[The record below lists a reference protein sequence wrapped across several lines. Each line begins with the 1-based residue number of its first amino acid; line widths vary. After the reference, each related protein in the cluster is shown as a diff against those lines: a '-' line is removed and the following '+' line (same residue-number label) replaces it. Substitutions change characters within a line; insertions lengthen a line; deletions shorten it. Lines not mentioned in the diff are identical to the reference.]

1 MPSGDFNR
9 RTPEMNQM
17 QIKCFL
23 ALAQTQNFTKA
34 AEQLYISQPGLSH
47 QIVSLERELNTQLF
61 VRNQKMVRLTPAA
74 KLLAKELPEL
84 DRAYEDLIQ
93 RVQAVGRG
101 HSGSLTIGTVE
112 GQWVGGS
119 FAELCCGFA
128 QKYPNIDLQLRS
140 GAFSDVRRWLSRG
153 EVDVGLTLQFDISD
167 VSDLRWMAYDNDYA
181 RFAVS
186 RRLPLGQKEKITVED
201 VMEETLLLI
210 SPDDSRVGA
219 ALSREFIKASGMAPK
234 NIRYAPNLSTI
245 MLWIEAG
252 LGVGIINHH
261 SNIANNPMV
270 RLIEEVE
277 LTEAGANACL
287 AWKKDCLNPAVDL
300 FVQMA
305 DDRKNMQS
313 Q

>member
-1 MPSGDFNR
+1 MNR
-9 RTPEMNQM
+9 M

-61 VRNQKMVRLTPAA
+61 VRNQKAVHLTPAA
-74 KLLAKELPEL
+74 KLLAKELPAL
-84 DRAYEDLIQ
+84 DREYEDLIQ

-101 HSGSLTIGTVE
+101 HSGSLTIGTLE
-112 GQWVGGS
+112 SQWLGGR
-119 FAELCCGFA
+119 FADLCCAFV

-140 GAFSDVRRWLSRG
+140 GAFSDVRRWLSAG
-153 EVDVGLTLQFDISD
+153 EVDIALTLQFDVAD
-167 VSDLRWMAYDNDYA
+167 VSDLQWFSYDDDYA

-186 RRLPLGQKEKITVED
+186 RRLPLGQKDHITWED
-201 VMEETLLLI
+201 IMEETLLLI

-219 ALSREFIKASGMAPK
+219 SLSGELIKNRYLSPK
-234 NIRYAPNLSTI
+234 RIRYAPNLSTV

-261 SNIANNPMV
+261 SNIASNPMV
-270 RLIEEVE
+270 RVIEEVA
-277 LTEAGANACL
+277 LDEAGANACF
-287 AWKKDCLNPAVDL
+287 AWKKDCVNPAVEL
-300 FVQMA
+300 FIQA
-305 DDRKNMQS
+305 ASDK
-313 Q
+313 

>member
-1 MPSGDFNR
+1 
-9 RTPEMNQM
+9 MNHM

-61 VRNQKMVRLTPAA
+61 VRNQKAVHLTPAA
-74 KLLAKELPEL
+74 KLLAKELPDL
-84 DRAYEDLIQ
+84 DKKYEDLIQ

-101 HSGSLTIGTVE
+101 HSGSLTIGTLE
-112 GQWVGGS
+112 SQWLGGK
-119 FAELCCGFA
+119 FADLCCAFV

-140 GAFSDVRRWLSRG
+140 GAFSDIRRWLSRG
-153 EVDVGLTLQFDISD
+153 EVDIGLTLQFDIAD
-167 VSDLRWMAYDNDYA
+167 MSDLQWFSFDDDYA

-186 RRLPLGQKEKITVED
+186 RRLPLGQKDHITWED

-219 ALSREFIKASGMAPK
+219 SLSSDLIKNRNLSPK
-234 NIRYAPNLSTI
+234 HIRYAPNLSTV

-252 LGVGIINHH
+252 LGVGIINQH
-261 SNIANNPMV
+261 SNIASNPMIRV
-270 RLIEEVE
+270 IEEVV
-277 LTEAGANACL
+277 LDEAGANACF
-287 AWKKDCLNPAVDL
+287 AWQKGCVNPAVEL
-300 FVQMA
+300 FIEA
-305 DDRKNMQS
+305 ASNK
-313 Q
+313 

>member
-1 MPSGDFNR
+1 MNR
-9 RTPEMNQM
+9 M

-47 QIVSLERELNTQLF
+47 QIVSLERELNIQLF

-74 KLLAKELPEL
+74 KLLAKELPDL
-84 DRAYEDLIQ
+84 DREYEDLIR
-93 RVQAVGRG
+93 RVQTVGMG
-101 HSGSLTIGTVE
+101 HSGSLTIGILE

-119 FAELCCGFA
+119 FADLCCAFM
-128 QKYPNIDLQLRS
+128 QKYPNIDLQLRF
-140 GAFSDVRRWLSRG
+140 GTFSDLRCWLSQG
-153 EVDVGLTLQFDISD
+153 DVDVALTLQFDIAD
-167 VSDLRWMAYDNDYA
+167 VSDLQWRAYDNDYA

-186 RRLPLGQKEKITVED
+186 RRLPLGQKEVIALED

-210 SPDDSRVGA
+210 SPEDSRAGA
-219 ALSREFIKASGMAPK
+219 VLSREFVKNSGLAPK

-261 SNIANNPMV
+261 SNIASNPMV

-277 LTEAGANACL
+277 LSEAGANSCL
-287 AWKKDCLNPAVDL
+287 VWKKECLNPAVDL
-300 FVQMA
+300 FVRMVN
-305 DDRKNMQS
+305 DKI
-313 Q
+313 

>member
-1 MPSGDFNR
+1 MNR
-9 RTPEMNQM
+9 M

-61 VRNQKMVRLTPAA
+61 VRNQKAVHLTPAA
-74 KLLAKELPEL
+74 KLLAKELPDL
-84 DRAYEDLIQ
+84 DKKYEDLIQ

-101 HSGSLTIGTVE
+101 HSGSLTIGTLE
-112 GQWVGGS
+112 SQWLGGK
-119 FAELCCGFA
+119 FADLCCAFV

-140 GAFSDVRRWLSRG
+140 GAFSDIRRWLSRG
-153 EVDVGLTLQFDISD
+153 EVDIGLTLQFDIAD
-167 VSDLRWMAYDNDYA
+167 MSDLQWFSFDDDYA

-186 RRLPLGQKEKITVED
+186 RRLPLGQKDHITWED

-219 ALSREFIKASGMAPK
+219 SLSSDLIKNRNLSPK
-234 NIRYAPNLSTI
+234 HIRYAPNLSTV

-252 LGVGIINHH
+252 LGVGIINQH
-261 SNIANNPMV
+261 SNIASNPMIRV
-270 RLIEEVE
+270 IEEVV
-277 LTEAGANACL
+277 LDEAGANACF
-287 AWKKDCLNPAVDL
+287 AWQKGCVNPAVEL
-300 FVQMA
+300 FIEA
-305 DDRKNMQS
+305 ASDK
-313 Q
+313 

>member
-1 MPSGDFNR
+1 MNR
-9 RTPEMNQM
+9 M

-47 QIVSLERELNTQLF
+47 QIISLERELNTQLF

-74 KLLAKELPEL
+74 KLLAKELPAL
-84 DRAYEDLIQ
+84 DKEYEELIQ

-101 HSGSLTIGTVE
+101 HSGALTIGTLE
-112 GQWVGGS
+112 SQWLGGG
-119 FAELCCGFA
+119 FADLCCAFV

-140 GAFSDVRRWLSRG
+140 GAFSDLRHWLSQG
-153 EVDVGLTLQFDISD
+153 EVDVALTLRFDIAD
-167 VSDLRWMAYDNDYA
+167 VSDLQWMEYDNDYA

-186 RRLPLGQKEKITVED
+186 RRLPLGQKEVVTVED

-210 SPDDSRVGA
+210 SPDDSRAGA
-219 ALSREFIKASGMAPK
+219 ALCREFIKNSGLAPR

-261 SNIANNPMV
+261 SNIAGNPMV

-277 LTEAGANACL
+277 LTDAGANSCL
-287 AWKKDCLNPAVDL
+287 VWQKNCLNPAVDL

-305 DDRKNMQS
+305 NNRKNVHFR
-313 Q
+313 

>member
-1 MPSGDFNR
+1 MNR
-9 RTPEMNQM
+9 M

-84 DRAYEDLIQ
+84 DSAYEDLIQ

-101 HSGSLTIGTVE
+101 HSGLLTIGTLE
-112 GQWVGGS
+112 SQWLGGG
-119 FAELCCGFA
+119 FADLCCAFV
-128 QKYPNIDLQLRS
+128 QKYPNIDLRLRS
-140 GAFSDVRRWLSRG
+140 GAFSDLRRWLNQG
-153 EVDVGLTLQFDISD
+153 DVDVALTLQFDIAD
-167 VSDLRWMAYDNDYA
+167 VSDLQWKSYDNDYA

-186 RRLPLGQKEKITVED
+186 RRLPLGQKEVITID
-201 VMEETLLLI
+201 DIMEETLLLI
-210 SPDDSRVGA
+210 SPDDSRAGA
-219 ALSREFIKASGMAPK
+219 ALSSEFIKNSGLAPK
-234 NIRYAPNLSTI
+234 SIRYAPNLSTI
-245 MLWIEAG
+245 MLWVEAG

-261 SNIANNPMV
+261 SNIASNPMV

-277 LTEAGANACL
+277 LTEAGANSCL
-287 AWKKDCLNPAVDL
+287 AWQKNCMNPAVEL
-300 FVQMA
+300 FIQMA
-305 DDRKNMQS
+305 IDKK
-313 Q
+313 

>member
-1 MPSGDFNR
+1 MNR
-9 RTPEMNQM
+9 M

-74 KLLAKELPEL
+74 KLLAKELPAL
-84 DRAYEDLIQ
+84 DREYEELIQ

-101 HSGSLTIGTVE
+101 HSGSLTIGTLE
-112 GQWVGGS
+112 SQWVGGG
-119 FAELCCGFA
+119 FADLCCAFV

-140 GAFSDVRRWLSRG
+140 GAFSDLRRWLSQG
-153 EVDVGLTLQFDISD
+153 DVDVALTLQFDIAD
-167 VSDLRWMAYDNDYA
+167 ISDLQWRDYDNDYA

-186 RRLPLGQKEKITVED
+186 RRLPLGQKEVITVED

-219 ALSREFIKASGMAPK
+219 ALSREFIKNSGLAPK

-245 MLWIEAG
+245 MLWVEAG

-261 SNIANNPMV
+261 SNIASNPMV

-277 LTEAGANACL
+277 LSEAGANSCL
-287 AWKKDCLNPAVDL
+287 VWKKECLNPAVDL
-300 FVQMA
+300 FVRMA
-305 DDRKNMQS
+305 NDKI
-313 Q
+313 

>member
-1 MPSGDFNR
+1 MNR
-9 RTPEMNQM
+9 M

-74 KLLAKELPEL
+74 KLLAKELPAL
-84 DRAYEDLIQ
+84 DREYEELIE

-101 HSGSLTIGTVE
+101 HSGALTIGILE
-112 GQWVGGS
+112 GQWVGGG
-119 FAELCCGFA
+119 FADLCCVFM
-128 QKYPNIDLQLRS
+128 QKFPNIDLQLRF
-140 GAFSDVRRWLSRG
+140 GTFSDLRRWLSQG
-153 EVDVGLTLQFDISD
+153 DVDVALTLQFDIAD
-167 VSDLRWMAYDNDYA
+167 MSDLQWKAYDNDYA

-186 RRLPLGQKEKITVED
+186 RRLSLGQKEVITVED

-210 SPDDSRVGA
+210 SPEDSRAGA
-219 ALSREFIKASGMAPK
+219 VLSREFIKNSGFAPK

-245 MLWIEAG
+245 MLWVEAG

-261 SNIANNPMV
+261 SNIASNPMV

-277 LTEAGANACL
+277 LTEAGANSCL

-300 FVQMA
+300 FIHMA
-305 DDRKNMQS
+305 NDKI
-313 Q
+313 

>member
-1 MPSGDFNR
+1 MNR
-9 RTPEMNQM
+9 M

-74 KLLAKELPEL
+74 KLLAKELPAL
-84 DRAYEDLIQ
+84 DREYEELIH

-101 HSGSLTIGTVE
+101 HSGSLTIGTLE
-112 GQWVGGS
+112 SQWVGGG
-119 FAELCCGFA
+119 FADLCCAFV

-140 GAFSDVRRWLSRG
+140 GAFSDLRRWLSQG
-153 EVDVGLTLQFDISD
+153 DVDVALTLRFDIAD
-167 VSDLRWMAYDNDYA
+167 VSDLQWKAYDNDYA

-186 RRLPLGQKEKITVED
+186 KRLPLGQKEVITVED
-201 VMEETLLLI
+201 IMEETLLLI
-210 SPDDSRVGA
+210 SPEDSRVGA
-219 ALSREFIKASGMAPK
+219 SLSREFIKNSGLAPK
-234 NIRYAPNLSTI
+234 SIRYAPNLSTI

-261 SNIANNPMV
+261 SNIASNPMV

-277 LTEAGANACL
+277 LTEAGANSCL
-287 AWKKDCLNPAVDL
+287 VWKKACLNPAVDL
-300 FVQMA
+300 FVRMA
-305 DDRKNMQS
+305 NDKI
-313 Q
+313 

>member
-1 MPSGDFNR
+1 MNR
-9 RTPEMNQM
+9 M

-61 VRNQKMVRLTPAA
+61 VRNQKSVHLTPAA
-74 KLLAKELPEL
+74 KLLAKELPGI
-84 DRAYEDLIQ
+84 DRAYEELIQ

-101 HSGSLTIGTVE
+101 HSGSLTIGTLE
-112 GQWVGGS
+112 SQWVGGG
-119 FAELCCGFA
+119 FADLCCAFV

-140 GAFSDVRRWLSRG
+140 GAFSDVRRWLSSG
-153 EVDVGLTLQFDISD
+153 EVDVGLTLCFDVAE
-167 VSDLRWMAYDNDYA
+167 VSDLQWMAYDNDYA

-186 RRLPLGQKEKITVED
+186 RRLPLGQKEHIAIED
-201 VMEETLLLI
+201 IMEETLLLI

-219 ALSREFIKASGMAPK
+219 TLSRDFIKASGMAPR

-252 LGVGIINHH
+252 LGVGIINQH
-261 SNIANNPMV
+261 SNIASNPMV
-270 RLIEEVE
+270 RVIEEVE
-277 LTEAGANACL
+277 LTEAGANSCL
-287 AWKKDCLNPAVDL
+287 VWQKDCLNPAVDL

-305 DDRKNMQS
+305 SDRKNVHL
-313 Q
+313 

>member
-1 MPSGDFNR
+1 MNR
-9 RTPEMNQM
+9 M

-74 KLLAKELPEL
+74 KLLAKELPAL
-84 DRAYEDLIQ
+84 DREYEELIQ

-101 HSGSLTIGTVE
+101 HSGSLTIGTLE
-112 GQWVGGS
+112 SQWVGGG
-119 FAELCCGFA
+119 FADLCCAFV

-140 GAFSDVRRWLSRG
+140 GAFSDLRRWLSQG
-153 EVDVGLTLQFDISD
+153 DVDVALTLQFDIAD
-167 VSDLRWMAYDNDYA
+167 ISDLQWWDYDNDYA

-186 RRLPLGQKEKITVED
+186 RRLPLGQKEVITVED

-219 ALSREFIKASGMAPK
+219 ALSREFIKNSGLAPK

-245 MLWIEAG
+245 MLWVEAG

-261 SNIANNPMV
+261 SNIASNPMV

-277 LTEAGANACL
+277 LSEAGANSCL
-287 AWKKDCLNPAVDL
+287 VWKKECLNPAVDL
-300 FVQMA
+300 FVRMA
-305 DDRKNMQS
+305 NDKI
-313 Q
+313 